1 MFQKWKLMAVFI
13 TDTLF
18 TYKSQYPKVNLYILQ
33 NKYSNTIY
41 FVLDYCSFADNS
53 FLSMFTS

>member
-1 MFQKWKLMAVFI
+1 MAVFI